1 MTVSE
6 ETRETLSDHLA
17 SRCHFEAPIFFYAG
31 DYADCPLPD
40 EGARTR
46 AREFFSKWPL
56 AGKGADAPRCLLY
69 TNAPDTAGR
78 LALAA
83 ASNGWSGAVL
93 CIYEDRRLLTTFDRS
108 YFRTELLFP
117 SSFAFPPEEVDFTE
131 EQRTMFYLGLL
142 LYAAGATHA
151 LLPAM
156 DLARHAVYGQQKT
169 P

>member
-6 ETRETLSDHLA
+6 ETRETLSAHLA

-46 AREFFSKWPL
+46 AKEFFSKWPL

-93 CIYEDRRLLTTFDRS
+93 CFYEDGYVLTTFGKGAL
-108 YFRTELLFP
+108 RTERLSP
-117 SSFAFPPEEVDFTE
+117 SSFAFPPKKNDFTPP
-131 EQRTMFYLGLL
+131 QRMTFYLGLL